1 MSKKQLKKPWTDAHT
16 KKYEWLY
23 NYMSKHYDNMD
34 KVNYIE
40 VNKRELMGIIEKNEN
55 WSDSSKEG
63 LLFMISRYLY
73 NKKNNDRYVKIYS
86 RKGFELMQKT
96 KTKGGIK

>member
-40 VNKRELMGIIEKNEN
+40 INKRELMGVIEKNEN
-55 WSDSSKEG
+55 
-63 LLFMISRYLY
+63 
-73 NKKNNDRYVKIYS
+73 
-86 RKGFELMQKT
+86 
-96 KTKGGIK
+96 